1 VLLLKVWI
9 GIVLPKKIFN
19 EIFKIEK
26 SIAKKY
32 NTYHKL
38 KGKIG
43 PHITITHQEN
53 VNEKDFNKIEKIVS
67 EISKKTKPFKIKI
80 KGIRRF
86 HKPIVIYMNVL
97 KSRKLNKLN
106 KELSNNLK
114 KFGKIRLYRKYT
126 SHITIANKDITK
138 ENFKKAF
145 KELKNKKLSYE
156 FNVNKLYL
164 GKSKPTERMRVFKSF
179 ELKLK

>member
-1 VLLLKVWI
+1 MKVWV
-9 GIVLPKKIFN
+9 GIVVSKKTFN

-26 SIAKKY
+26 SIAEKY
-32 NTYHKL
+32 KTYYNF

-53 VNEKDFNKIEKIVS
+53 INKKDFNQIEKIVS

-80 KGIRRF
+80 KCVRRF
-86 HKPIVIYMNVL
+86 YKPIVIYMNVL
-97 KSRKLNKLN
+97 KSTKLNKLN
-106 KELSNNLK
+106 KELSNNLR
-114 KFGKIRLYRKYT
+114 KFGKVRRYRKYT
-126 SHITIANKDITK
+126 PHVTIANKDITK

-179 ELKLK
+179 KLKA